1 MISVK
6 REIIVLSLILL
17 LIMPVYANAQSPERI
32 SIIDNFGD
40 FDKGE
45 PLFIYGQ
52 VATFLDGSFL
62 IMQIINPKGDLCQIQ
77 QLVPLPNGA
86 FITDAIPLKG
96 MICGLTGEYEVKL
109 FYGDYSTTANFH
121 VTSKSVSELDSD
133 TLIKSAKN
141 LLSKSISVID
151 EKFDVDPALI
161 SGMDDVLLSN
171 DLSEIEKAYVDLWA
185 EFYFDGF
192 LTETTPV
199 LRPAVS
205 SSLDFVSQML
215 SDGEISF
222 DIAKSIDRLIFSSVF
237 YYEIGDKSKS
247 IDLLSDVFVDIRNT
261 NPQKTSA
268 AKTLTFDELEET
280 LLNLMK
286 KSDTV
291 MSRPVKEE
299 IGFIFARGTAPV
311 HAQEISD
318 LIDLLSK
325 ARYLD
330 VVSRKQSDLYRLVQ
344 NDWDGVKLSLENKE
358 SIEDLLASSE
368 RVNHLHQAAILL
380 KELEDV
386 DRFISSNSD
395 ENSDLAN
402 LLMPDWE
409 GLKSN
414 LEFASSVDDIIE
426 SEIQIKQMKQ
436 IIDISS
442 RISKAVEISNA
453 SGVNSSLV
461 SDWKSLLEKVKNADS
476 ADEIL
481 TIVSAFDQSMTQ
493 LREKRNPL
501 TVLKFEYQTM
511 KQKAELQADYNN
523 LFLIDSALK
532 ILDTAEQME
541 SGKPS
546 MMRIDRIE
554 VLLTWVSEQ
563 APKIKS
569 DLNSYD
575 KDAFKIRASDILQR
589 AKSVENLVELGL
601 RTHKFLPGYI
611 NFTDSFNEKIDQV
624 RDLVIKND
632 LDEADKLV
640 RNLFSEWNQVSKA
653 YADDP
658 YGSKVGYSADEIKR
672 IEYRERLDAYS
683 NMVTNFYNSEFSPY
697 SKEYD
702 NMISD
707 TYDLIDYG
715 NFVDAE
721 SKILE
726 IGQFLSDHLV
736 LSNPG
741 IIYDISYD
749 PEKNIWVIQ
758 GAVEKAISDR
768 RESLYVTVFNMD
780 GGIHSSLEF
789 TDTKNGDFYT
799 QWIAPASPGLYVI
812 MLQYQD
818 SKATQI
824 VYVKEHFEN
833 VYTPS
838 DLNMVTLARD
848 FEELKTFIEKFGDKT
863 NNDDSKFSSTIN
875 DIKLGLT
882 NKNVK
887 QVDDKLND
895 LKRLIEKYL
904 PIRSRSAVIE
914 AQYENETLVV
924 SGAVQ
929 KTIAF
934 REDLFVDVFDQRG
947 NLVESIALKD
957 NSSGLFNEVLSRP
970 FDSGVYVVQ
979 LQYHDV
985 VVTDFFTVR

>member
-1 MISVK
+1 
-6 REIIVLSLILL
+6 
-17 LIMPVYANAQSPERI
+17 MPVYAHAQSPERI

-52 VATFLDGSFL
+52 VATVLDDSFL
-62 IMQIINPKGDLCQIQ
+62 IMQIINPEGDLCQIQ
-77 QLVPLPNGA
+77 QLVPLLNGA

-96 MICGLTGEYEVKL
+96 RICGLVGEYEVKL
-109 FYGDYSTTANFH
+109 FYGDYSTSANFH
-121 VTSKSVSELDSD
+121 VTDKSFSEPNSD
-133 TLIKSAKN
+133 ALVQSAQN
-141 LLSKSISVID
+141 LLSKSVSVID
-151 EKFDVDPALI
+151 KKFDVDPAVVNGIDEII
-161 SGMDDVLLSN
+161 SSN
-171 DLSEIEKAYVDLWA
+171 DLSKIEKAYVDLWV
-185 EFYFDGF
+185 EFYSDEFVS
-192 LTETTPV
+192 EITPAI
-199 LRPAVS
+199 RPAII
-205 SSLDFVSQML
+205 SSLDSVSKML
-215 SDGEISF
+215 TDEKISI
-222 DIAKSIDRLIFSSVF
+222 DIARSIDRTIFSSML
-237 YYEIGDKSKS
+237 YYDIGDKSKS

-261 NPQKTSA
+261 NPEKTSA
-268 AKTLTFDELEET
+268 PRILTFDELEET

-299 IGFIFARGTAPV
+299 VGFIFARGTAPV
-311 HAQEISD
+311 HSQEISD

-344 NDWDGVKLSLENKE
+344 NAWESAKPSLENKE

-409 GLKSN
+409 ELKSD
-414 LEFASSVDDIIE
+414 LEFTSSVDDIIE
-426 SEIQIKQMKQ
+426 SEMQIKQMKQ

-442 RISKAVEISNA
+442 RINKAVEISQA
-453 SGVNSSLV
+453 SGVNSDLI
-461 SDWKSLLEKVKNADS
+461 SDWKSLLEKVENADS
-476 ADEIL
+476 TDEIL
-481 TIVSAFDQSMTQ
+481 NIVSEFDNTMTE

-501 TVLKFEYQTM
+501 TILKFEYQTM

-541 SGKPS
+541 SGNPS
-546 MMRIDRIE
+546 IMRIDRIE
-554 VLLTWVSEQ
+554 VLLTWASEQ

-575 KDAFKIRASDILQR
+575 DEAFKIRASDILQR
-589 AKSVENLVELGL
+589 AKSIENLVELGL

-611 NFTDSFNEKIDQV
+611 DFTDSFSEKIDQV

-640 RNLFSEWNQVSKA
+640 RNLFSEWTQVSKA
-653 YADDP
+653 YTDDP
-658 YGSKVGYSADEIKR
+658 YGSKVGYTVDEIKR

-683 NMVTNFYNSEFSPY
+683 KIVNAFYNSEFSPHA
-697 SKEYD
+697 KEYD
-702 NMISD
+702 DMISD
-707 TYDLIDYG
+707 AYDLIDYG
-715 NFVDAE
+715 NFVDTE

-736 LSNPG
+736 LSNPR

-749 PEKNIWVIQ
+749 PEQNIWIIQ
-758 GAVEKAISDR
+758 GTVEKSIFDR
-768 RESLYVTVFNMD
+768 RAPLYVTVFNMD
-780 GGIHSSLEF
+780 GSTHSSLEF
-789 TDTKNGDFYT
+789 TDTKHGDFYT
-799 QWIAPASPGLYVI
+799 QWIAPASPGLYVV

-824 VYVKEHFEN
+824 VYVKERFEN
-833 VYTPS
+833 VYTPT
-838 DLNMVTLARD
+838 DLNMVELARD
-848 FEELKTFIEKFGDKT
+848 FDELKTFIEKFGGEEY
-863 NNDDSKFSSTIN
+863 DDSKFSSTIN
-875 DIKLGLT
+875 DIKLSLA
-882 NKNVK
+882 NKDAK
-887 QVDDKLND
+887 KVDDKLND

-914 AQYENETLVV
+914 VQYEDDRLIV

-947 NLVESIALKD
+947 NLVESISLKD
-957 NSSGLFNEVLSRP
+957 NSSGLFNEVISRP
-970 FDSGVYVVQ
+970 FDSGVYVAQ

-985 VVTDFFTVR
+985 VVTDFFTVK

>member
-1 MISVK
+1 MK
-6 REIIVLSLILL
+6 RETLVLSLILL
-17 LIMPVYANAQSPERI
+17 LIMPVYANAQSPKRI
-32 SIIDNFGD
+32 SIIDNFGN

-52 VATFLDGSFL
+52 VATFLDDSFL
-62 IMQIINPKGDLCQIQ
+62 IMQIINPEGDLCQIQ

-96 MICGLTGEYEVKL
+96 RICGLVGEYEVKL
-109 FYGDYSTTANFH
+109 FYGDYSTTTNFQ
-121 VTSKSVSELDSD
+121 VNSKSFSEPDSD
-133 TLIKSAKN
+133 MLIKSAKD
-141 LLSKSISVID
+141 LLSKSMSVID
-151 EKFDVDPALI
+151 EKLDVDSTFV
-161 SGMDDVLLSN
+161 SGMGDVIASD
-171 DLSEIEKAYVDLWA
+171 DLSKIEKAYVDLWV
-185 EFYFDGF
+185 EFYSDEFVS
-192 LTETTPV
+192 EITPV

-205 SSLDFVSQML
+205 SSLDSVSQML
-215 SDGEISF
+215 TDGEISF
-222 DIAKSIDRLIFSSVF
+222 DIAKSIDRSIFSSVF
-237 YYEIGDKSKS
+237 YYEIGDKGKS
-247 IDLLSDVFVDIRNT
+247 IDLLSDVFVDIRNI
-261 NPQKTSA
+261 NPKKIPAT
-268 AKTLTFDELEET
+268 KTLTFDELEET

-299 IGFIFARGTAPV
+299 VGFIFARGTAPV
-311 HAQEISD
+311 HTQEISD

-344 NDWDGVKLSLENKE
+344 NDWEGARLSLENKE

-368 RVNHLHQAAILL
+368 RVNHLHQSAILL

-395 ENSDLAN
+395 DNSDLAN

-409 GLKSN
+409 ELKSD

-442 RISKAVEISNA
+442 RISKAVEISQA
-453 SGVNSSLV
+453 SGVNSSLI
-461 SDWKSLLEKVKNADS
+461 SDWKSLLEKVENADS
-476 ADEIL
+476 SDEIL
-481 TIVSAFDQSMTQ
+481 SIVSEFDHTMTE

-501 TVLKFEYQTM
+501 TILKFEYQTM

-532 ILDTAEQME
+532 ILNTAEQMG
-541 SGKPS
+541 SGNPS
-546 MMRIDRIE
+546 IMRIDRIE

-563 APKIKS
+563 VPKIKS
-569 DLNSYD
+569 ELNSYD
-575 KDAFKIRASDILQR
+575 DESFKIRASDILQR
-589 AKSVENLVELGL
+589 SKSIENLVELGL

-611 NFTDSFNEKIDQV
+611 TFTDSFNEKIDQV

-632 LDEADKLV
+632 LDQADKLV

-653 YADDP
+653 YNDDP

-683 NMVTNFYNSEFSPY
+683 NMVNNFYNGEFSPY
-697 SKEYD
+697 AKEYD
-702 NMISD
+702 AMISD
-707 TYDLIDYG
+707 AYNLIDYG
-715 NFVDAE
+715 NFVDTE
-721 SKILE
+721 LKILE

-736 LSNPG
+736 LNNSR
-741 IIYDISYD
+741 IIYGISYD
-749 PEKNIWVIQ
+749 PEQNIWIIQ
-758 GAVEKAISDR
+758 GAVEKSIFDR
-768 RESLYVTVFNMD
+768 RTPLYVTVFNMD
-780 GGIHSSLEF
+780 GSTHSSLEF
-789 TDTKNGDFYT
+789 TDTKHGDFYT
-799 QWIAPASPGLYVI
+799 QWIAPASPGLYVV

-824 VYVKEHFEN
+824 VYVKERFEN

-838 DLNMVTLARD
+838 DLNMVELARD
-848 FEELKTFIEKFGDKT
+848 FDELKTFIEKFGGET
-863 NNDDSKFSSTIN
+863 YNDDSKFSSTLN
-875 DIKLGLT
+875 DIKLGLS
-882 NKNVK
+882 NKDAK
-887 QVDDKLND
+887 KVDDKLND
-895 LKRLIEKYL
+895 LRRLIEKYL

-914 AQYENETLVV
+914 VQYEGDSLIV

-970 FDSGVYVVQ
+970 FDSGVYVAQ